1 MNCNTCRY
9 ELSMCLDGRL
19 PSGRRSVVLQ
29 HAAECVG
36 CRRFWAELQQAQQLA
51 LQLPKHRVSAGF
63 HTQLWERIRAG
74 EGTPE
79 AVFHEPIPWL
89 TKARYVMT
97 GAAAAAAVLALALVL
112 RPANQGNSNQGNS
125 NQEPQPQTIAAAD
138 PTSSSGETRNGEAL
152 SGPATEDQTRPSAT
166 RRFSGSVSGSVSS
179 NPLAENG
186 RATMANAGNGMN
198 APPAMLASAQP
209 LTANAVAVEAARQFE
224 QRFTQ
229 ASQRMKHL
237 PQEQVIR
244 AVLDDANELHLLA
257 EVLLDLRDHD
267 RVSFRDAEVGA
278 DLRLVANLLGQ
289 SRLQKSSLETVRSCV
304 APALQ
309 QGERL
314 LQLPR
319 LIRLRPSF
327 DDYEQ
332 YAELELLRRLSTQR
346 PEVLPKLFYIFPGE
360 QHTVLP
366 GSIVRGD
373 VLVFEDQCGPALV
386 APRSRVEE
394 GNLRFQFLRVQLGR

>member
-29 HAAECVG
+29 HTAGCAG
-36 CRRFWAELQQAQQLA
+36 CRKFWAELQQAQQLA
-51 LQLPKHRVSAGF
+51 VQLPKHRVSAGF
-63 HTQLWERIRAG
+63 HSQLWERIRAG

-97 GAAAAAAVLALALVL
+97 GAAAAAAVLALALVI
-112 RPANQGNSNQGNS
+112 RPPGQT
-125 NQEPQPQTIAAAD
+125 PQPQSVAAAAD
-138 PTSSSGETRNGEAL
+138 QEHELQPPVLANPADQAPSPGGRLAGTIQVPGSTANLATS
-152 SGPATEDQTRPSAT
+152 
-166 RRFSGSVSGSVSS
+166 
-179 NPLAENG
+179 
-186 RATMANAGNGMN
+186 GMDT
-198 APPAMLASAQP
+198 PPAMLASAQP

-224 QRFTQ
+224 QRFVQ
-229 ASQRMKHL
+229 ASQRLKQL
-237 PQEQVIR
+237 PQEPMVR

-289 SRLQKSSLETVRSCV
+289 SRLQKSSLETVRSFV

-309 QGERL
+309 QGQRL

-319 LIRLRPSF
+319 LIHVRPAF
-327 DDYEQ
+327 DDWEQ
-332 YAELELLRRLSTQR
+332 LAELELLRRLSTQR

-360 QHTVLP
+360 QHSALQ
-366 GSIVRGD
+366 GSIARGD

-394 GNLRFQFLRVQLGR
+394 ANLRFQFLRVQLGR

>member
-29 HAAECVG
+29 HAAECAG
-36 CRRFWAELQQAQQLA
+36 CRRFWSELQQAQQLT
-51 LQLPKHRVSAGF
+51 LQLPKHRVSADF
-63 HTQLWERIRAG
+63 HSQLWERIRAG

-112 RPANQGNSNQGNS
+112 RPNQGTPVRQDLA
-125 NQEPQPQTIAAAD
+125 QAAAEPHAAAERD
-138 PTSSSGETRNGEAL
+138 PASALAGQFAAGSSPLGTSRNV
-152 SGPATEDQTRPSAT
+152 ATSFAGDG
-166 RRFSGSVSGSVSS
+166 SGSADSQRIPLG
-179 NPLAENG
+179 NPA
-186 RATMANAGNGMN
+186 RH
-198 APPAMLASAQP
+198 APPPMLASAQP
-209 LTANAVAVEAARQFE
+209 LTANAVAIEAARQFE
-224 QRFTQ
+224 QRLVQ
-229 ASQRMKHL
+229 ANGRMKHL
-237 PQEQVIR
+237 PEEPAIR

-289 SRLQKSSLETVRSCV
+289 SRLQKSSLETVRAFV

-319 LIRLRPSF
+319 LIRLRPAF
-327 DDYEQ
+327 DAYEQ
-332 YAELELLRRLSTQR
+332 SSELELLRRLSTQR

-360 QHTVLP
+360 QHTVLQ

-394 GNLRFQFLRVQLGR
+394 GNQRFQFWQVQLGR